1 MTQRF
6 NRCFR
11 DLAIKSSKR
20 QAEERNVLSEK
31 KNQLIVTFVEP
42 FNMCIVHHWISTKP
56 EKKMN
61 IHTEIEIERK
71 RDVQL

>member
-11 DLAIKSSKR
+11 DLAIKSSKKC
-20 QAEERNVLSEK
+20 VLSEK

-42 FNMCIVHHWISTKP
+42 FNMCIVHHWISSN

-61 IHTEIEIERK
+61 ILPTERER
-71 RDVQL
+71 DTYNYC